1 MVQGTARNGF
11 TKIFVQTC
19 SKMANFRP
27 IKKHGTGLERW
38 KDEKTG
44 KNGEERDD

>member
-1 MVQGTARNGF
+1 MVRGTARNGF
-11 TKIFVQTC
+11 TRFSFKTR

-44 KNGEERDD
+44 KEQRGTG